1 MATTF
6 QQHIVQESADISS
19 SSVELQWLLSGIIL
33 ASKLIAAQ
41 VRRTGLTDIIGSN
54 GQMNVQ
60 GEIQQKLDVYA
71 DETLIKCLSDRASV
85 GVLASEENEHPILL
99 STAPE
104 AHYAII
110 FDPLDGSSNID
121 VAVTIGTTFSIF
133 PRPENAD
140 VNDPLSWILQPG
152 NKQIAAG
159 YIVYGSSTVLVYS
172 LGNGVHGFTLDPSI
186 GTYILT
192 HENIRMPAQG
202 DYYSCNEAYN
212 EFFPPKFV
220 KYVRHLK
227 NGGLGKFYS
236 SRFIGSLV
244 ADFHRT
250 LLRGGIFIYP
260 ETTNFPEGRLR
271 LLYEANPIAFLAHQ
285 AGGMASDGEKP
296 ILEINPTELHQRTPL
311 VVGGKTEMEEF
322 NKHFNSKY

>member
-6 QQHIVQESADISS
+6 QQHIVQESAALSD

-41 VRRTGLTDIIGSN
+41 VRRAGLTDIIGSAGETN
-54 GQMNVQ
+54 IQ

-104 AHYAII
+104 AHYAIV

-186 GTYILT
+186 GTYVMT

-227 NGGLGKFYS
+227 DGGLGKFYS

-260 ETTNFPEGRLR
+260 ETKNFPEGRLR

-285 AGGMASDGEKP
+285 SGGMASDGETP

-311 VVGGKTEMEEF
+311 VVGGKIEMEEF
-322 NKHFNSKY
+322 KKYCL